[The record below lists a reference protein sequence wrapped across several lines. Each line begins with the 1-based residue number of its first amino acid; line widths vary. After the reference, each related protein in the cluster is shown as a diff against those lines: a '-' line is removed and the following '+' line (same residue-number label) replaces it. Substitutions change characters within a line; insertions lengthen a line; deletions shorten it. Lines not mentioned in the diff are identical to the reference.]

1 MGGRSLGYNI
11 KYITR
16 EGNKTPTLFYE
27 VTPGEW
33 VPRSQIP
40 ENIEYRKK
48 TYNERRAK
56 DFEYLVIVIFD
67 KDYQLLKILEFS
79 WDEFLK
85 IRKLK
90 KPENK
95 YNVPLTKKTLDS
107 GIVIYEI

>member
-56 DFEYLVIVIFD
+56 DFEYLNTERGYIRAIFGT
-67 KDYQLLKILEFS
+67 S
-79 WDEFLK
+79 
-85 IRKLK
+85 RKSARK
-90 KPENK
+90 KK
-95 YNVPLTKKTLDS
+95 S
-107 GIVIYEI
+107 FF